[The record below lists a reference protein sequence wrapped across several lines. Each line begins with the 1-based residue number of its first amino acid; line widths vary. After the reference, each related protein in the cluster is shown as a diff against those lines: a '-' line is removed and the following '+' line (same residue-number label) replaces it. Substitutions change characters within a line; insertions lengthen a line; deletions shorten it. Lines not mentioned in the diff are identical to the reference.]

1 MANTNVIYVRI
12 DTTLK
17 ENAEN
22 ILNQLGI
29 TPSSAIQMLYSQIV
43 LQKGMPFELRL
54 PTNKQEKPLGL
65 GNLTKDELGKELQ
78 KGIDSLSTGKQYSA
92 DEVDQFFA
100 KEYGV

>member
-43 LQKGMPFELRL
+43 LQKG
-54 PTNKQEKPLGL
+54 
-65 GNLTKDELGKELQ
+65 
-78 KGIDSLSTGKQYSA
+78 IDSLSTGKQYSA

>member
-1 MANTNVIYVRI
+1 MTNTNAVYARI
-12 DTTLK
+12 DTNLK

-54 PTNKQEKPLGL
+54 PVNTPTALGS
-65 GNLTKDELGKELQ
+65 LTRDELDKELQ
-78 KGIDSLSTGKQYSA
+78 KGIDSLSTGKSYSA
-92 DEVDQFFA
+92 NDVDKLFA

>member
-1 MANTNVIYVRI
+1 MANTNVIYARI

-17 ENAEN
+17 ENAES

-54 PTNKQEKPLGL
+54 PVNKPIALGSI
-65 GNLTKDELGKELQ
+65 TRDELDKELQ
-78 KGIDSLSTGKQYSA
+78 KGLDSLRSGKSYSA
-92 DEVDQFFA
+92 DEVDLFFA
-100 KEYGV
+100 KEYGA